1 MTTERRIEM
10 YSKELKEDLSR
21 LSEYAETIKLGG
33 NKVMVTGATGLI
45 GSLIIKS
52 FIYYNKKHDK
62 KISVTA
68 MARNREKVEDI
79 YKDFFEEDKKIP
91 FVEFF
96 YQDICA
102 PIPHNINCDY
112 IIHTANSTTS
122 KFFITNPV
130 DVIESIYM
138 GTKQILD
145 YAKSHNVKGVVYLSS
160 MEVFGQV
167 NKEYRVTEKELGYL
181 DIQNVRSCYSEGK
194 RLAEC
199 LCMSY
204 ASQYRVPVKVAR
216 LAQTFGAG
224 VLPGENRVFAQ
235 FLRSA
240 LKGEDIVLHTKGQSV
255 GNYCYTAD
263 AIEAILLLL
272 VMGENGEAYTV
283 VNEETTTAI
292 ADMADLVARHF
303 SNGKSKVV
311 FDIPQNNSF
320 GYAPDTKMRLSSQK
334 LRNLGW
340 TPRVSLFDAY
350 KRMISDLK

>member
-1 MTTERRIEM
+1 MAKLGDNQKSALNITACIVLVAINTCINFFLSPFIVKHLGAEANGYITLANNFVSYFGLIITALNSMAGRFILIEIRRDN
-10 YSKELKEDLSR
+10 LKEAN
-21 LSEYAETIKLGG
+21 EYYSSVLFGDWILASILLIPCLILVFKLER
-33 NKVMVTGATGLI
+33 
-45 GSLIIKS
+45 
-52 FIYYNKKHDK
+52 FIN
-62 KISVTA
+62 
-68 MARNREKVEDI
+68 
-79 YKDFFEEDKKIP
+79 IP
-91 FVEFF
+91 
-96 YQDICA
+96 
-102 PIPHNINCDY
+102 
-112 IIHTANSTTS
+112 
-122 KFFITNPV
+122 K
-130 DVIESIYM
+130 
-138 GTKQILD
+138 
-145 YAKSHNVKGVVYLSS
+145 
-160 MEVFGQV
+160 
-167 NKEYRVTEKELGYL
+167 
-181 DIQNVRSCYSEGK
+181 GK

-292 ADMADLVARHF
+292 ADMADLVARYF

-340 TPRVSLFDAY
+340 TPRVSLFEAY